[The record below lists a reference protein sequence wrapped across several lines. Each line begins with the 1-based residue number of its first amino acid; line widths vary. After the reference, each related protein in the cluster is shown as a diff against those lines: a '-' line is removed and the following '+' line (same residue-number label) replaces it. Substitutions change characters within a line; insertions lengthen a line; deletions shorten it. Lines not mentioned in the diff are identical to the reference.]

1 MSAYRAY
8 SDRGVEFVGVNVFDK
23 EPDGRRF
30 IRDRRIPYPA
40 GFDEGNRV
48 AALYGV
54 EATPTTVFVTR
65 SGRVMAIQVGGMDSS
80 TVREALERLLKA
92 R

>member
-1 MSAYRAY
+1 MQ
-8 SDRGVEFVGVNVFDK
+8 FVGVNVFDK

-30 IRDRRIPYPA
+30 IRERRIPYPA
-40 GFDEGNRV
+40 GFDAGNRI

-54 EATPTTVFVTR
+54 EGTPTSVFITR
-65 SGRVMAIQVGGMDSS
+65 AGRVMAIQVGAMNDG
-80 TVREALERLLKA
+80 TLRETLERLLKA

>member
-1 MSAYRAY
+1 MVSAYRAY

-30 IRDRRIPYPA
+30 IRERRIPYPA
-40 GFDEGNRV
+40 GFDQGDRI

-54 EATPTTVFVTR
+54 EGTPTSVFITR
-65 SGRVMAIQVGGMDSS
+65 SGRVMVIQVGAMDAA
-80 TVREALERLLKA
+80 TLREGLERL
-92 R
+92 